1 LAIAIFIVGLS
12 LFAISPLGAH
22 FSTAQQKDTTAATE
36 ASAYA
41 AIKAAVQPYNKA
53 TTLRSSASAA
63 LTAYPAAN
71 SSNALSSSTIDQ
83 QTGNLSYQ
91 RGMGKGDETLSGNS
105 NNSNDDSGACGDL
118 TIAPSAK
125 GHNASF
131 SIPSCPTYAPS
142 THDFMTGDNGIVFQ
156 FPAALTT
163 DNPVVQAALG
173 VVQIIAFACIAP
185 IIVLIG
191 LNVMSGAITT
201 RFANGVEALS
211 RLVPAGVGIAF
222 SLVLV
227 RFVFNL
233 EGVLTQALKSVF
245 SNVDVASV
253 IPPASSWLDTLVLFL
268 GLGIGLVIAKS
279 VAPLTITILGNGITI
294 GAFIAVA
301 AEIGIYGIIL
311 KFLPSLILVV
321 FAMALCVQILM
332 RIVLIN
338 FFVIIS
344 PLAIVASVLPGR
356 EGVSFTRNWMLG
368 FFSLLASHFSQ
379 VIVLLLGLILL
390 NAVDVKVH
398 FGIIEVG
405 LVQEL
410 IKYGILSLMLRVPS
424 LFRSTSTMLLS
435 QMGSS
440 AAGVVSGPYL
450 AFM

>member
-1 LAIAIFIVGLS
+1 
-12 LFAISPLGAH
+12 
-22 FSTAQQKDTTAATE
+22 
-36 ASAYA
+36 
-41 AIKAAVQPYNKA
+41 
-53 TTLRSSASAA
+53 
-63 LTAYPAAN
+63 
-71 SSNALSSSTIDQ
+71 
-83 QTGNLSYQ
+83 
-91 RGMGKGDETLSGNS
+91 
-105 NNSNDDSGACGDL
+105 
-118 TIAPSAK
+118 
-125 GHNASF
+125 
-131 SIPSCPTYAPS
+131 
-142 THDFMTGDNGIVFQ
+142 
-156 FPAALTT
+156 
-163 DNPVVQAALG
+163 
-173 VVQIIAFACIAP
+173 
-185 IIVLIG
+185 VLIG
-191 LNVMSGAITT
+191 LNVMSGAITK

-410 IKYGILSLMLRVPS
+410 IKYGVLSLMLRVPS
-424 LFRSTSTMLLS
+424 LFRSTSTMLIS